1 MCSYVMSSLVVMSEV
16 AAKNTFYVDV
26 ADACVA
32 RQWNSYA
39 FTCSF
44 ALFGGVCVVYSEVSA
59 ARQFMCLVG

>member
-16 AAKNTFYVDV
+16 AAKNPFYVDV
-26 ADACVA
+26 ANACVA

-44 ALFGGVCVVYSEVSA
+44 VLFGEVCVMYSEVSVA
-59 ARQFMCLVG
+59 GQFMCLVG